1 MPVVRG
7 LCFSL
12 LLHSENKKPV
22 IFRVS
27 MEKNKAGRAMT
38 RAREWGHLFGDVDQ
52 KRLLIR

>member
-1 MPVVRG
+1 MVRG

-22 IFRVS
+22 VFRVS

-52 KRLLIR
+52 KSLLIR